1 MQEDRAGAQ
10 GGVKGSSEQNQRLI
24 QCPLCGKNFPNGVVE
39 YHAASCEG
47 RRDEVDMDG
56 GGSRRRAGDAAGPEI
71 LEVNLP
77 PEKPLKGT
85 GFDGRSGP
93 ESSTGAKTRPSSSEP
108 AAKRA
113 GPPSSSV
120 RRTPSSSS
128 GRVECPICNERYAKS
143 AIEEHA
149 ANCGE
154 EVYV

>member
-1 MQEDRAGAQ
+1 M
-10 GGVKGSSEQNQRLI
+10 I
-24 QCPLCGKNFPNGVVE
+24 E

-47 RRDEVDMDG
+47 KRDEVGMDG
-56 GGSRRRAGDAAGPEI
+56 GGDGIGLRGGAGQPER

-77 PEKPLKGT
+77 PENPA
-85 GFDGRSGP
+85 GRTIAGSA
-93 ESSTGAKTRPSSSEP
+93 SKTRPSSSEP

-113 GPPSSSV
+113 GPPSSSSV

-128 GRVECPICNERYAKS
+128 GRVECPICNEKYAKS

>member
-1 MQEDRAGAQ
+1 M
-10 GGVKGSSEQNQRLI
+10 
-24 QCPLCGKNFPNGVVE
+24 VE

-47 RRDEVDMDG
+47 KRDGEVDMDG
-56 GGSRRRAGDAAGPEI
+56 GGGRRRVGPEI

-77 PEKPLKGT
+77 PEKPGGKGA
-85 GFDGRSGP
+85 SG
-93 ESSTGAKTRPSSSEP
+93 SSGSAGAKTRPSSSEP

-113 GPPSSSV
+113 GPPSSSSV
-120 RRTPSSSS
+120 RRTPSSSSSS

>member
-1 MQEDRAGAQ
+1 M
-10 GGVKGSSEQNQRLI
+10 
-24 QCPLCGKNFPNGVVE
+24 VE

-47 RRDEVDMDG
+47 KRDGEVDMDG
-56 GGSRRRAGDAAGPEI
+56 GGGGGRRRVGPEI

-77 PEKPLKGT
+77 PEKPGGKGA
-85 GFDGRSGP
+85 SG
-93 ESSTGAKTRPSSSEP
+93 SSGSAGAKTRPSSSEP

-113 GPPSSSV
+113 GPPSSAPVS
-120 RRTPSSSS
+120 RTPSSG

>member
-1 MQEDRAGAQ
+1 M
-10 GGVKGSSEQNQRLI
+10 I
-24 QCPLCGKNFPNGVVE
+24 E

-47 RRDEVDMDG
+47 KRDEVGMDG
-56 GGSRRRAGDAAGPEI
+56 GGDVRGAGQPEI

-77 PEKPLKGT
+77 PENLS
-85 GFDGRSGP
+85 GRTVAGSA
-93 ESSTGAKTRPSSSEP
+93 SKTRPSSSEP

-113 GPPSSSV
+113 GPSASSSV
-120 RRTPSSSS
+120 RRTPSSSSS
-128 GRVECPICNERYAKS
+128 GRVECPICNEKYAKS

>member
-1 MQEDRAGAQ
+1 M
-10 GGVKGSSEQNQRLI
+10 
-24 QCPLCGKNFPNGVVE
+24 VE

-47 RRDEVDMDG
+47 RRDDGEVDMDG
-56 GGSRRRAGDAAGPEI
+56 RGAAASGGVGPEI

-77 PEKPLKGT
+77 PEK
-85 GFDGRSGP
+85 SAASVGP
-93 ESSTGAKTRPSSSEP
+93 KTRPSSSEP

-113 GPPSSSV
+113 GTNSSSSSSSV

-128 GRVECPICNERYAKS
+128 GKVECPICNERYAKS